1 MKKLFYVVA
10 LIATVTFTGC
20 NGEKTQK
27 KTPEQL
33 VNEVEA
39 AFEAKDYQKAI
50 QLKDEAFEA
59 LKGDGFDKE
68 QYIRL
73 ERINHRIPATEQ
85 AKYNKE
91 HGK

>member
-1 MKKLFYVVA
+1 MKKIIYLVA
-10 LIATVTFTGC
+10 LVAAVTFTAC
-20 NGEKTQK
+20 NGK

-33 VNEVEA
+33 VDAVEA
-39 AFEAKDYQKAI
+39 AFEAEDYQKA
-50 QLKDEAFEA
+50 LELREEAFEA

-73 ERINHRIPATEQ
+73 ERISGRIPATEE
-85 AKYNKE
+85 AKYKKE

>member
-10 LIATVTFTGC
+10 LVAAVSFTAC
-20 NGEKTQK
+20 NGK

-39 AFEAKDYQKAI
+39 AYEAKDYQKAI
-50 QLKDEAFEA
+50 QLRDEAFEA
-59 LKGDGFDKE
+59 LKGDGFDQE

-73 ERINHRIPATEQ
+73 ERINHRIPATEI
-85 AKYNKE
+85 AKYKKE
-91 HGK
+91 HGKK